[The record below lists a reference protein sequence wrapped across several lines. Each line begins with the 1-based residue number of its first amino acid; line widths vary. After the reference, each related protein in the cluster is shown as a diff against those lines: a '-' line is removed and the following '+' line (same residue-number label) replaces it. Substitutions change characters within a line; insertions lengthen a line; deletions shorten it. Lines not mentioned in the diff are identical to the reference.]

1 MADQV
6 RSRNSSSSHEKYHST
21 ASQEDVVPR
30 NPIHPVPEKPVP
42 PSTEQTY
49 IIQIPRDE
57 AIRFPPSE
65 NGRRMEQYVR
75 QENRRRPSCCRL
87 CWLICL
93 LMYGIALGGAVLNL
107 ILVLEGPHYTIERIS
122 IHGMNLT
129 SRESQAISPEFDI
142 ALRAKNLYTIFG
154 IHYQKDSSVKVYY
167 NELRLVDGALPAF
180 YQPSNN
186 VTVFQ
191 TSLKGF
197 GVMLTSTNAK
207 ALRDAQNKRI
217 MPLTLML
224 EAPVKLKV
232 GSVETWKMTV
242 TGNCLITVDSLTA
255 KANVVSKDCDI
266 VINLLG

>member
-6 RSRNSSSSHEKYHST
+6 HSRNSY
-21 ASQEDVVPR
+21 VVPR
-30 NPIHPVPEKPVP
+30 NPIHPAPENPVP
-42 PSTEQTY
+42 PSPEQTY

-57 AIRFPPSE
+57 AIRFSPSE

-75 QENRRRPSCCRL
+75 RENRWRPSCCRL
-87 CWLICL
+87 LCWQICL
-93 LMYGIALGGAVLNL
+93 LIFGIALGGAVLNL
-107 ILVLEGPHYTIERIS
+107 ILVLEGPRYTIERIS

-197 GVMLTSTNAK
+197 MVVLTSTDAK
-207 ALRDAQNKRI
+207 ALGDAQNKRI
-217 MPLTLML
+217 VPLTLML
-224 EAPVKLKV
+224 EAPVKLKA

-242 TGNCLITVDSLTA
+242 MGNCLITVDSLTA
-255 KANVVSKDCDI
+255 KANVVSNNCDI
-266 VINLLG
+266 FINLLG